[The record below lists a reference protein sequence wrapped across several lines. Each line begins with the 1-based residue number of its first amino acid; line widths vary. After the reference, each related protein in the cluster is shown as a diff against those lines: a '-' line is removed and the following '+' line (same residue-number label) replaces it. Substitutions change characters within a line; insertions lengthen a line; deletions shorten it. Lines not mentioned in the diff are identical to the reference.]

1 MQICISWLP
10 SNKRRNK
17 WPIKCWWRWRKRCA
31 AWCRLISRNLRQTGN
46 LDKSFYLHGLIRDS
60 IEKIPSCGFGGIFV
74 SFSISA
80 SLHSDL
86 LLFSSETSSTLT
98 SSWSERSSSFAM
110 SSLSNFPVSSLFL
123 RCLSFSRSVFRHFAL
138 LFWNQTWNYDVKLR
152 SSQFGV
158 QNKSKIPMSKGQCE
172 KLKLNLVRG
181 GQSYRNSQACFDRWA
196 WHYWCES
203 KFVVT
208 RLGVQQCQ
216 AQGLVFCPCCGLSM
230 ASDINRLF

>member
-1 MQICISWLP
+1 MERRTHGRGDRNRNGGRVKFERVKAGSQPIWCEARNDLLYLPWASLNHADISWLP

-17 WPIKCWWRWRKRCA
+17 WPIKCWWRWRKSCA

-46 LDKSFYLHGLIRDS
+46 LEKSFYLHGLIRDS

-138 LFWNQTWNYDVKLR
+138 LFWNQTCNYDVI
-152 SSQFGV
+152 SISV
-158 QNKSKIPMSKGQCE
+158 
-172 KLKLNLVRG
+172 
-181 GQSYRNSQACFDRWA
+181 
-196 WHYWCES
+196 
-203 KFVVT
+203 
-208 RLGVQQCQ
+208 
-216 AQGLVFCPCCGLSM
+216 
-230 ASDINRLF
+230 